1 LTLIDSS
8 TPQLVRL
15 PCTRTPLSPPSLS
28 APTPLRAC
36 RSSPRCACTLSWVC
50 WGGRAGVS
58 EAMHRIAASMM
69 DGSRCGRGE
78 FAAGDSQR
86 SRRRG
91 YGAARPRQEMPNFRG
106 SFAEN
111 LASCSRR
118 ARVCPRERRST
129 HRLATYR
136 CWSSAWYRDACV
148 RVFLVNA
155 PVRFGRSV
163 GTHLF
168 TLSEL
173 PSLRSLTTWPG
184 QGSWWVP
191 TCRSSA
197 GGGCRVGEALLQ
209 LAEHG
214 RRQLE
219 HQRQAVCVAHQRIQ
233 RVQTRVPP
241 ARTCV

>member
-1 LTLIDSS
+1 
-8 TPQLVRL
+8 
-15 PCTRTPLSPPSLS
+15 
-28 APTPLRAC
+28 
-36 RSSPRCACTLSWVC
+36 
-50 WGGRAGVS
+50 
-58 EAMHRIAASMM
+58 MHRIAASMM

-233 RVQTRVPP
+233 RVQTARADTRAASPHVCLSPP
-241 ARTCV
+241 APWLPAASVRCSGARRHHVAALLRHATATRPSSTWGHVRCAAAP